1 MPLLAGKLRFVL
13 LLLLRVPV
21 LLFAAFPLYVD
32 DQERFACNTLQPGCA
47 AVCYDTFSPMSPLR
61 LWLVH
66 LAAVCLPCAA
76 FGVYVVHKAT
86 PVPAALSGAERSP
99 PSDGS
104 TSRVQRGEADT
115 YAAAYFLHLVP
126 RVLLEAGFGAGQ
138 YYLFG
143 MDVPRRFLCH
153 EIPCT
158 TTVDCY
164 TSGPTEKTVML
175 RLTLGLSAFSVLF
188 DLADLACAARRW
200 ADRVRGRRRTL
211 VEKIYEEERYD
222 LSAGGQGADTGVPV
236 ALDLG
241 ATTTAAAHGRT
252 SSTGETGE
260 ADPLPA
266 PFVPP
271 QAREDAPEREGSE
284 VALCPASLPGSPRQ
298 LWVCKRGRLRPP
310 PPPRRDS
317 SATAVCTTRAGQY
330 TLVEKTA
337 PDLQANSADVQDKR
351 SEWV

>member
-1 MPLLAGKLRFVL
+1 MEKRSAVEYLFITLNQNVTIIGKLRFVL

-66 LAAVCLPCAA
+66 LAAVCLP
-76 FGVYVVHKAT
+76 
-86 PVPAALSGAERSP
+86 S
-99 PSDGS
+99 
-104 TSRVQRGEADT
+104 DT

-284 VALCPASLPGSPRQ
+284 VALIRH
-298 LWVCKRGRLRPP
+298 GRLHHESGSVHPGGE
-310 PPPRRDS
+310 D
-317 SATAVCTTRAGQY
+317 
-330 TLVEKTA
+330 
-337 PDLQANSADVQDKR
+337 R
-351 SEWV
+351 SRSPGELR